1 MHIYKL
7 RMLLDDQDDFLR
19 DYEIKSNQTFLN
31 LYEIIRQTVKLQSNE
46 LASFFICDSK
56 WRKKKEITLMDMQD
70 ETEVDSQIDDDDD
83 EYRKPQKKLPTFI
96 MEKAKIKDFIED
108 PAQRMLLEYDFL
120 NPTVFYL
127 ELFKIA
133 EANENRT
140 YPICVKQAGELIQP
154 NRFSDH
160 SVPTIEDDELLA
172 DTLDDDE
179 PDELIDDDLASL
191 GFNNDTKW

>member
-1 MHIYKL
+1 
-7 RMLLDDQDDFLR
+7 MLLDDQDDFLR
-19 DYEIKSNQTFLN
+19 DYEIRSNQSFLN
-31 LYEIIRQTVKLQSNE
+31 LYELIRQTVKLQGNE

-70 ETEVDSQIDDDDD
+70 ETEADQGNDD
-83 EYRKPQKKLPTFI
+83 EDDEFRKPQKKLPTFI
-96 MEKAKIKDFIED
+96 MENSKIKDFIED
-108 PAQRMLLEYDFL
+108 PAQRILLEYDFL
-120 NPTVFYL
+120 NPTVFYI
-127 ELFKIA
+127 ELFKIS
-133 EANENRT
+133 EANSNVD
-140 YPICVKQAGELIQP
+140 YPVCVKQTGELILP

-160 SVPTIEDDELLA
+160 SVPTLDDDELLA

>member
-1 MHIYKL
+1 MHTYKL

-31 LYEIIRQTVKLQSNE
+31 LYELIRQTVKLQGNE

-70 ETEVDSQIDDDDD
+70 ETETDAGGDDDD
-83 EYRKPQKKLPTFI
+83 EFRRPQKKLPTFI

-108 PAQRMLLEYDFL
+108 PAQRMLLEYDFF
-120 NPTVFYL
+120 NPTVFYI
-127 ELFKIA
+127 ELFKIS
-133 EANENRT
+133 EANENIT
-140 YPICVKQAGELIQP
+140 YPICVKQTGELIQP

-160 SVPTIEDDELLA
+160 SVPTIEDGELLA
-172 DTLDDDE
+172 DMDDDE

>member
-1 MHIYKL
+1 MHTYKL

-19 DYEIKSNQTFLN
+19 DYEIRSNQTFLN
-31 LYEIIRQTVKLQSNE
+31 LYELIRQTVKLQGNE

-70 ETEVDSQIDDDDD
+70 ETEADQQIDDDDD
-83 EYRKPQKKLPTFI
+83 EFRKPQKKLPTFI
-96 MEKAKIKDFIED
+96 MGNVKIKDFIED

-120 NPTVFYL
+120 NPTVFYI

-133 EANENRT
+133 EANENAT
-140 YPICVKQAGELIQP
+140 YPICVKQTGELIQP

-160 SVPTIEDDELLA
+160 SVPALEDDELLA
-172 DTLDDDE
+172 DTLEDDE